1 MFTKLFI
8 DSLATFLH
16 LTLKE
21 KSITRTKL
29 KKLLNIFTKMWV
41 GEMRKN
47 KKEVERSL
55 TRSISYVKKNYLDK
69 ENV

>member
-21 KSITRTKL
+21 KSVTKIKL
-29 KKLLNIFTKMWV
+29 KKLLSIFTKMWIA
-41 GEMRKN
+41 EMRKN
-47 KKEVERSL
+47 KTNARE
-55 TRSISYVKKNYLDK
+55 IKKK
-69 ENV
+69 

>member
-1 MFTKLFI
+1 MFTKIFI
-8 DSLATFLH
+8 DSLATFLS

-21 KSITRTKL
+21 KSITSSKL

-47 KKEVERSL
+47 K
-55 TRSISYVKKNYLDK
+55 TNAKK
-69 ENV
+69 V

>member
-21 KSITRTKL
+21 KSVTKIKL
-29 KKLLNIFTKMWV
+29 KKLLNIFTKMWIS
-41 GEMRKN
+41 EMRKN
-47 KKEVERSL
+47 KTNARE
-55 TRSISYVKKNYLDK
+55 IKKK
-69 ENV
+69 Q

>member
-1 MFTKLFI
+1 MFSKLFVN
-8 DSLATFLH
+8 SLATFLH

-21 KSITRTKL
+21 KSVTKIKL

-47 KKEVERSL
+47 KKNA
-55 TRSISYVKKNYLDK
+55 KK
-69 ENV
+69 V

>member
-21 KSITRTKL
+21 KSIKKTKL
-29 KKLLNIFTKMWV
+29 NKLINIFTKMWV
-41 GEMRKN
+41 SELRKN
-47 KKEVERSL
+47 KKNAKQV
-55 TRSISYVKKNYLDK
+55 
-69 ENV
+69 